1 MSFRYLIFALF
12 WYVVL
17 LSCSGTDKEASKG
30 AVSSERSDKKT
41 TEQEMLKT
49 QIGRYRGKITYST
62 ISDPKSFNAVIAKET
77 STTGITGYMFEGLTT
92 VDGVTTEVEPSLAES
107 WEVAEDKKTW
117 TFHLRRDVEWFDGE
131 PLTADD
137 VVFTFNS
144 LIYNEDIPTSARD
157 ILNIEGE
164 FFKVEKVDDYTV
176 RITTPKPF
184 APFLR
189 SIGTEI
195 MPQHVLEKSVE
206 EGRFNSTWGID
217 TPPSQIIGTGPF
229 KLKEFKP
236 GQHVIL
242 ERNPNYWKKD
252 TKGNRLPYLDQI
264 VILTVP
270 NQAIQV
276 LKFQAGE
283 LDGLRLRGQDFPL
296 LKPKEQEGNF
306 TIYNAGPTFGSNF
319 VFFNHNSRRDNE
331 GEWFVQPHKL
341 KWFTDIN
348 FRRAVAHAVDKETVI
363 SSVMNGLGYPQDSP
377 VSEAAKFFSNPNTK
391 KYEYDLSKAK
401 AILEEAG
408 YEDRDG
414 DGWIEDEDGNT
425 VEFNLLTN
433 SGNQVREDIALII
446 QDDLK
451 KIGMKVNYAAILF
464 NSLVIRIDATFDF
477 DAIILGL
484 TGGIE
489 PHGGKNVWHS
499 SGHLHMWN
507 PKQDSPETEWEKEI
521 DEIFEK
527 GAVELD
533 EDKRKELYDHWQVIV
548 SEQLPMIYTASPAS
562 LMAVRNK
569 FGNLKPTAYGGY
581 LHNIE
586 EIFIKTVDSI

>member
-1 MSFRYLIFALF
+1 MSLRYLILPLSWLAL
-12 WYVVL
+12 L
-17 LSCSGTDKEASKG
+17 LSCSGGDKEASKG
-30 AVSSERSDKKT
+30 TVSSERSDKKT
-41 TEQEMLKT
+41 TGQELLKT
-49 QIGRYRGKITYST
+49 EVGIYGGKLTISS
-62 ISDPKSFNAVIAKET
+62 ISDPKSFNSVIAKET
-77 STTGITGYMFEGLTT
+77 STTSITGLMFEGLTT

-117 TFHLRRDVEWFDGE
+117 TFHLRQDVKWFDGE

-137 VVFTFNS
+137 VVFTFNR

-164 FFKVEKVDDYTV
+164 FFKVEKVDDHTV

-195 MPQHVLEKSVE
+195 MPKHVLEKSVE

-217 TPPSQIIGTGPF
+217 TPPSDIIGTGPF

-252 TKGNRLPYLDQI
+252 ATGNRLPYLDQI
-264 VILTVP
+264 VILSVP
-270 NQAIQV
+270 NQDIQV

-283 LDGLRLRGQDFPL
+283 LDGLGLRGQDFPL

-319 VFFNHNSRRDNE
+319 VFFNRNPRKDDE
-331 GEWFVQPHKL
+331 GKPFVEPHKL

-348 FRRAVAHAVDKETVI
+348 FHRAVAHVVDKETII
-363 SSVMNGLGYPQDSP
+363 SNVMNGLGYPQDSP
-377 VSEAAKFFSNPNTK
+377 LSAAAKFFFNPNTK
-391 KYEYDLSKAK
+391 KYEYDLSKAR
-401 AILEEAG
+401 AILERAG
-408 YEDRDG
+408 YKDRDG
-414 DGWIEDEDGNT
+414 DGWIEDEEGNR

-433 SGNQVREDIALII
+433 SGNQVRENIALII

-464 NSLVIRIDATFDF
+464 NSLVTRIDATYDF
-477 DAIILGL
+477 DAVILGL

-489 PHGGKNVWHS
+489 PHSGKNVWHS

-507 PKQDSPETEWEKEI
+507 PKQKSPATEWEKEI

-533 EDKRKELYDHWQVIV
+533 ENKRKELYDRWQVIV
-548 SEQLPMIYTASPAS
+548 SEQLPMIYTASAAS
-562 LMAVRNK
+562 LTAVRNK

-581 LHNIE
+581 RHNIE